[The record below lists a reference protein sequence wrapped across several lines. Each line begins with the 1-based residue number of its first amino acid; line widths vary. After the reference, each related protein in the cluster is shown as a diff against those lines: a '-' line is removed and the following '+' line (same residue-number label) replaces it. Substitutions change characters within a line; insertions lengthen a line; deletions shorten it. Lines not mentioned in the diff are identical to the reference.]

1 MSSTARFIST
11 NGISAFGYAQQ
22 SDTLDSRFP
31 VPGVR
36 FATTAWCHC
45 IIFQPVIT
53 KSIRYCQTVWI
64 IGQDRRH
71 MESVFFSAV
80 CFRKEFVKTS
90 LAKQEQCWCH
100 KVHSKDVHPKD
111 KRSSVI
117 LYQTIIKCHIL
128 YQTIIKWQAHNV
140 LVLCSTPWQ
149 KTNGRHTVHVLIH
162 VLHGTPREDKWQSNS
177 VSVLYRQ
184 MAKYKWQKHSVLMH
198 APHNTP
204 REDKRQTHNAC
215 TNTYTTHY
223 TPKRQMADTQRMYHT
238 VLPEKTNDRHTT
250 RVLIHIPHT
259 TPRKDKWQTHSVRTN
274 ACTTQYT

>member
-1 MSSTARFIST
+1 
-11 NGISAFGYAQQ
+11 
-22 SDTLDSRFP
+22 
-31 VPGVR
+31 
-36 FATTAWCHC
+36 
-45 IIFQPVIT
+45 
-53 KSIRYCQTVWI
+53 
-64 IGQDRRH
+64 

-162 VLHGTPREDKWQSNS
+162 VLHGTPRE
-177 VSVLYRQ
+177 
-184 MAKYKWQKHSVLMH
+184 
-198 APHNTP
+198 
-204 REDKRQTHNAC
+204 
-215 TNTYTTHY
+215 
-223 TPKRQMADTQRMYHT
+223 
-238 VLPEKTNDRHTT
+238 KTNGKIQMTET
-250 RVLIHIPHT
+250 QCT
-259 TPRKDKWQTHSVRTN
+259 Y
-274 ACTTQYT
+274 ACTTQYTPRRQTTDTQCVY